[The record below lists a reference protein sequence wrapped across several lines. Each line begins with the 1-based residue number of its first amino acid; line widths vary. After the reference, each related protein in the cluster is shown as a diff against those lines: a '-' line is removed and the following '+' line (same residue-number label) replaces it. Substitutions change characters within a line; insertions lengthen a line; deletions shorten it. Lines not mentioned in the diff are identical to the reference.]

1 MGDIMGTRYLAL
13 ALVFVFT
20 AACSIQKDADKMIST
35 SDEIKNET
43 KHLGKRTDDMENEL
57 VGKESPAVEMDKLDQ
72 LFSEGQYARTGASS
86 EPDLLK
92 YAGVAVQAMLFQYW
106 KGDYNESL
114 NVLDRRFSMAME
126 IMFISSTKHIP
137 RTFNV
142 NIFNPDSSYKA
153 IASLGATLDQMRP
166 EYGDNLKLRG
176 LENLSLYDVMIQAL
190 QDRGQIE
197 RTELLPQATAKVLQ
211 WKQETIYIM
220 QLRHNY
226 LPMVVLGRMTDIQ
239 DRGDFS
245 RLWGSLAGI
254 SVDLSQTDPEQIKLW
269 TKWLNDSLDTRQK
282 LQAMGIQ
289 PEYNSMFRN
298 ILGNVDFGQ
307 RQLVAAPLERLSPLQ
322 LLQRKFAE
330 AYYKVLSQK

>member
-1 MGDIMGTRYLAL
+1 
-13 ALVFVFT
+13 
-20 AACSIQKDADKMIST
+20 MISAT
-35 SDEIKNET
+35 GELKDYS
-43 KHLGKRTDDMENEL
+43 KHLSKRTDDLENEL
-57 VGKESPAVEMDKLDQ
+57 VGKESPAVQMDKLDQ
-72 LFSEGQYARTGASS
+72 LFGEGQYANAGAAS

-92 YAGVAVQAMLFQYW
+92 YAGVSVQAMLFQYW
-106 KGDYNESL
+106 KGDYNESIS
-114 NVLDRRFSMAME
+114 VLDRRFAMSME
-126 IMFISSTKHIP
+126 IMLVSSTKHIP

-142 NIFNPDSSYKA
+142 NVFKPDSSYKA
-153 IASLGATLDQMRP
+153 IASLGAKLDEMRS
-166 EYGDNLKLRG
+166 EYSDNLTLRG
-176 LENLSLYDVMIQAL
+176 LENLSLYDLMIQAL
-190 QDRGQIE
+190 QDRGQLE
-197 RTELLPQATAKVLQ
+197 RTELLPRAAAMVLQ
-211 WKQETIYIM
+211 WKQEAIYIM

-307 RQLVAAPLERLSPLQ
+307 RQLMAEPLERLSPLQ